1 MADRRKLEAG
11 MLVLAVF
18 GAMLIVPPLVYLFN
32 RPISHFGV
40 PQVVLYLFACWVLMI
55 VGTAVL
61 THYLPKSEEDDGGD
75 DPP

>member
-1 MADRRKLEAG
+1 

-40 PQVVLYLFACWVLMI
+40 PQVVIYLFAWWVVMI
-55 VGTAVL
+55 AGTAWL
-61 THYLPKSEEDDGGD
+61 THRLPRDPDPNDGDG
-75 DPP
+75 